1 VFEFLAVQES
11 FDVLN
16 AVSRVEVGNV
26 GRPACAN
33 ATAAINQ
40 TDWDDRHEL
49 LRFHH
54 LAVILHVFEDIL
66 VFIPEYEFGD
76 WGQFGEDVP

>member
-1 VFEFLAVQES
+1 MFELLAVQKS

-16 AVSRVEVGNV
+16 AVSRVEIGNV
-26 GRPACAN
+26 RRPTCAN
-33 ATAAINQ
+33 ATAAVDQ
-40 TDWDDRHEL
+40 PDRDDWHEL

-54 LAVILHVFEDIL
+54 LAVILHVFENIL

-76 WGQFGEDVP
+76 WG